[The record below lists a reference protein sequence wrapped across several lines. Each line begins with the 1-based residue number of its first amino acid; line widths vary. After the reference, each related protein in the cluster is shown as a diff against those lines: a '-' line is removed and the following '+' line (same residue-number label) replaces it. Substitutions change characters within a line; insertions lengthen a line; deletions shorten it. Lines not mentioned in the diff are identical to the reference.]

1 MTLVCSKS
9 PMNEYNE
16 GLFCSIQS
24 AAKTRQVQWLFARE
38 MQKQYRRSSNKMIA
52 NVILVILVLAQY
64 LR

>member
-1 MTLVCSKS
+1 
-9 PMNEYNE
+9 MNEYNE